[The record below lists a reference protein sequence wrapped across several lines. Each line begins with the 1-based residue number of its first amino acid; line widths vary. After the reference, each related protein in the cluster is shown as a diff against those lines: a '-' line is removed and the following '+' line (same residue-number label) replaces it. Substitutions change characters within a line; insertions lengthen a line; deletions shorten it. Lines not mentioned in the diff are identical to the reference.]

1 MRTIKLNIFKFEEL
15 SKEAQEVAKK
25 NVEFEQYDSD
35 LWLCARAAQ
44 KLYDMLKIDYV
55 ISGNRLR
62 TWIVNNILPYLTSTK
77 YYGRRYG
84 KDAKFRYSK
93 IFSEV
98 DACNLTGV
106 CFDYDFLG
114 PLMEFVDNPDEQ
126 VDNYQLARTNLNS
139 IIRSLIDAE
148 RDYFYSDEGFS
159 EHCEANDMEFLQ
171 NGVAFSAFTKELE
184 TTIF

>member
-1 MRTIKLNIFKFEEL
+1 MRTIKLNLFKFEEL

-35 LWLCARAAQ
+35 LWDCARAAQ
-44 KLYDMLKIDYV
+44 ELYDMLKIDYV

-62 TWIVNNILPYLTSTK
+62 TWIVNNILPYLTSPK
-77 YYGRRYG
+77 YYG
-84 KDAKFRYSK
+84 KDAKFRFSK

-98 DACNLTGV
+98 DACNLTGI

-114 PLMEFVDNPDEQ
+114 PLMDFVKSPDEQ
-126 VDNYQLARTNLNS
+126 VDNYQLARIDLNR
-139 IIRSLIDAE
+139 IAQKLIDVE

-171 NGVAFSAFTKELE
+171 NGVPFDSIVKEVIDE
-184 TTIF
+184 